1 MVEETRTW
9 KRLQDN
15 FRSDVSIGQKFHEL
29 GNRAEGVIVAYLMGH
44 DPDPKAFM
52 ANAESLIEGGADVL
66 EVGIPFSDP
75 VADGPVIQAAG
86 TRALSAGATPRKII
100 DAIGELSSQYTTPFL
115 ILTYYNPILAMG
127 VEQFMKNA
135 SDNGVNG
142 VVVPDL
148 PMEEGNR
155 FRDTALK
162 HNIDS
167 ILLAAPNTS
176 EKRLAGI
183 LEKSRGFVYLVSLYG
198 VTGPRDT
205 LSPQALETVKKVKSL
220 AKCVI
225 PVSAGFGISQP
236 QQVSSLLRA
245 GADGAIVG
253 SALVRTVAEHLDDPR
268 EAPYYLKK
276 TITALKQASTQP
288 GC

>member
-1 MVEETRTW
+1 M
-9 KRLQDN
+9 QDN
-15 FRSDVSIGQKFHEL
+15 FRTDDPIEQKFREL

-100 DAIGELSSQYTTPFL
+100 DAIGELSSQYTTPFV

-127 VEQFMKNA
+127 IEQFMKYA

-148 PMEEGNR
+148 PMEESDR
-155 FRDTALK
+155 FRDIALK

-176 EKRLAGI
+176 EKRLVGI
-183 LEKSRGFVYLVSLYG
+183 LEKSRGFVYLLSLYG

-220 AKCVI
+220 AKGVI
-225 PVSAGFGISQP
+225 PISAGFGISQP
-236 QQVSSLLRA
+236 QHVSSLLRA

-276 TITALKQASTQP
+276 TITALKQASKQP

>member
-1 MVEETRTW
+1 M
-9 KRLQDN
+9 QDN
-15 FRSDVSIGQKFHEL
+15 FRTDDPIEQKFREL

-100 DAIGELSSQYTTPFL
+100 DAIGELSSQYTTPFV

-127 VEQFMKNA
+127 IEQFMKYA

-148 PMEEGNR
+148 PMEESDR
-155 FRDTALK
+155 FRDIALK

-176 EKRLAGI
+176 EKRLVGI

-220 AKCVI
+220 AKGVI
-225 PVSAGFGISQP
+225 PISAGFGISQP
-236 QQVSSLLRA
+236 QHVSSLLRA

-276 TITALKQASTQP
+276 TITALKQASKQP

>member
-1 MVEETRTW
+1 
-9 KRLQDN
+9 
-15 FRSDVSIGQKFHEL
+15 
-29 GNRAEGVIVAYLMGH
+29 MGH
-44 DPDPKAFM
+44 DPDPKAFL
-52 ANAESLIEGGADVL
+52 ANAVSLIEGGADIL

-86 TRALSAGATPRKII
+86 TRALSAGATPRKIL
-100 DAIGELSSQYTTPFL
+100 DTIGELSSQYTTPFV

-127 VEQFMKNA
+127 IEQFMKNV

-142 VVVPDL
+142 IVVPDL
-148 PMEEGNR
+148 PMEEGHR

-167 ILLAAPNTS
+167 IYLAAPNTS
-176 EKRLAGI
+176 AKRLLSI
-183 LEKSRGFVYLVSLYG
+183 VEKSTGFLYLVSLYG

-205 LSPQALETVKKVKSL
+205 LSPQALDTVKKVKSL
-220 AKCVI
+220 AKGRI

-236 QQVSSLLRA
+236 QHVSSLLRA

-276 TITALKQASTQP
+276 TITALKQASKQP

>member
-1 MVEETRTW
+1 M
-9 KRLQDN
+9 QN
-15 FRSDVSIGQKFHEL
+15 NSRSDDPIEKKFREL

-44 DPDPKAFM
+44 DPDPKAFV
-52 ANAESLIEGGADVL
+52 ADAESLIEGGADIL

-100 DAIGELSSQYTTPFL
+100 DTIGQLSSQYTAPFV

-127 VEQFMKNA
+127 IEQFMKNA

-148 PMEEGNR
+148 PMEEGDR

-167 ILLAAPNTS
+167 IYLAAPNTS
-176 EKRLAGI
+176 EKRLVGI

-220 AKCVI
+220 AKGVI
-225 PVSAGFGISQP
+225 PISAGFGISQP
-236 QQVSSLLRA
+236 QHVSSLLRA

-276 TITALKQASTQP
+276 TITALKQASKQP

>member
-1 MVEETRTW
+1 M
-9 KRLQDN
+9 
-15 FRSDVSIGQKFHEL
+15 
-29 GNRAEGVIVAYLMGH
+29 GN
-44 DPDPKAFM
+44 DPDPKAFL
-52 ANAESLIEGGADVL
+52 ANAVSLIEGGADIL

-86 TRALSAGATPRKII
+86 MRALSAGATPGKII
-100 DAIGELSSQYTTPFL
+100 DTIGELSSQFTTPIV

-127 VEQFMKNA
+127 AEQFMRNA
-135 SDNGVNG
+135 SDKGVKG
-142 VVVPDL
+142 IVVPDL
-148 PMEEGNR
+148 PMEESDR
-155 FRDTALK
+155 FRDIALK

-176 EKRLAGI
+176 EKRLVGI

-220 AKCVI
+220 AKGLI
-225 PVSAGFGISQP
+225 PISAGFGISQP
-236 QQVSSLLRA
+236 QHISSLLHA

-276 TITALKQASTQP
+276 TITALKQASKQP

>member
-1 MVEETRTW
+1 
-9 KRLQDN
+9 LQN
-15 FRSDVSIGQKFHEL
+15 NSRSDDPIEKKFREL

-44 DPDPKAFM
+44 DPDPKAFV
-52 ANAESLIEGGADVL
+52 ADAESLIEGGADIL

-100 DAIGELSSQYTTPFL
+100 DTVGELSSQYTTPFV

-127 VEQFMKNA
+127 IEQFMKNA

-148 PMEEGNR
+148 PMEEGDR
-155 FRDTALK
+155 FRDIALK

-167 ILLAAPNTS
+167 ILLSAPNTS
-176 EKRLAGI
+176 EKRLVGI

-220 AKCVI
+220 AKGVI
-225 PVSAGFGISQP
+225 PISAGFGISQP
-236 QQVSSLLRA
+236 QHVSSLLRA

-276 TITALKQASTQP
+276 TITALKQASKQP

>member
-1 MVEETRTW
+1 M
-9 KRLQDN
+9 QDN

-148 PMEEGNR
+148 PMEEGDR
-155 FRDTALK
+155 FRDMALK
-162 HNIDS
+162 HDIDS
-167 ILLAAPNTS
+167 IYLAAPNTS
-176 EKRLAGI
+176 EKRLVGI

-220 AKCVI
+220 AKGVI

-236 QQVSSLLRA
+236 QHVSSLLRA
-245 GADGAIVG
+245 GADGAIIG
-253 SALVRTVAEHLDDPR
+253 SALVRTVAEHLEDPR

-276 TITALKQASTQP
+276 TITALKQASKQP
-288 GC
+288 GF

>member
-1 MVEETRTW
+1 
-9 KRLQDN
+9 LQDN
-15 FRSDVSIGQKFHEL
+15 FRSDDPIEQKFREL

-100 DAIGELSSQYTTPFL
+100 DAIGELSSQYATPFV

-127 VEQFMKNA
+127 IEQFMKNA

-148 PMEEGNR
+148 PMEEGDR
-155 FRDTALK
+155 FRDAALK
-162 HNIDS
+162 HDIDS
-167 ILLAAPNTS
+167 IYLAAPNTS
-176 EKRLAGI
+176 EKRLVGI
-183 LEKSRGFVYLVSLYG
+183 FEKSRGFVYLVSLYG

-220 AKCVI
+220 AKGVI
-225 PVSAGFGISQP
+225 PISAGFGISQP
-236 QQVSSLLRA
+236 QHVSSLLRA

-276 TITALKQASTQP
+276 TMTALKQASKQP
-288 GC
+288 GR

>member
-1 MVEETRTW
+1 
-9 KRLQDN
+9 LQDN
-15 FRSDVSIGQKFHEL
+15 FHSDDPIGQKFREL

-52 ANAESLIEGGADVL
+52 ANAVSLIEGGADIL
-66 EVGIPFSDP
+66 EIGIPFSDP

-100 DAIGELSSQYTTPFL
+100 DTIGELSSQFTTPIV

-127 VEQFMKNA
+127 VEQFMRNA

-142 VVVPDL
+142 IVVPDL
-148 PMEEGNR
+148 PMEEGDR
-155 FRDTALK
+155 FREMALK
-162 HNIDS
+162 HSIDS

-176 EKRLAGI
+176 EKRLVGI
-183 LEKSRGFVYLVSLYG
+183 VEKSKGFVYLVSLYG
-198 VTGPRDT
+198 VTGPRDI

-220 AKCVI
+220 AKGTI
-225 PVSAGFGISQP
+225 PVSAGFGISRP
-236 QQVSSLLRA
+236 EHVSSLLGA

-253 SALVRTVAEHLDDPR
+253 SALVRTVAEHLGDPS

-276 TITALKQASTQP
+276 TITELKEASKQRD
-288 GC
+288 

>member
-1 MVEETRTW
+1 M
-9 KRLQDN
+9 QDN
-15 FRSDVSIGQKFHEL
+15 FHSDDPIEQKFREL

-86 TRALSAGATPRKII
+86 ARALSAGATPRKII
-100 DAIGELSSQYTTPFL
+100 DAIGELSSRYTTPFV

-127 VEQFMKNA
+127 TEQFMRNA
-135 SDNGVNG
+135 SNNGVKG
-142 VVVPDL
+142 IVVPDL
-148 PMEEGNR
+148 PMEESDR
-155 FRDTALK
+155 FRDIALK

-167 ILLAAPNTS
+167 ILLAAPSTS
-176 EKRLAGI
+176 EKRLVGI
-183 LEKSRGFVYLVSLYG
+183 IEKSKGFVYLVSLYG

-220 AKCVI
+220 AKGLI
-225 PVSAGFGISQP
+225 PISAGFGISQP
-236 QQVSSLLRA
+236 QHISSLLHA

-276 TITALKQASTQP
+276 TITALKQASKQP

>member
-1 MVEETRTW
+1 M
-9 KRLQDN
+9 QNN
-15 FRSDVSIGQKFHEL
+15 FQSDSTIEQKFREL
-29 GNRAEGVIVAYLMGH
+29 GNRAEGVLVAYLMGH

-86 TRALSAGATPRKII
+86 TRALSGGATPRKII
-100 DAIGELSSQYTTPFL
+100 DTIGELSSQFTTPIV

-127 VEQFMKNA
+127 IERFMRNA
-135 SDNGVNG
+135 SDNGVKG
-142 VVVPDL
+142 IVVPDL
-148 PMEEGNR
+148 PMEEGDR
-155 FRDTALK
+155 FRDVALK
-162 HNIDS
+162 HNIDC

-176 EKRLAGI
+176 ERRLVCI
-183 LEKSRGFVYLVSLYG
+183 VEKSKGFLYLVSLYG

-205 LSPQALETVKKVKSL
+205 LSPQALETIKKVKSL
-220 AKCVI
+220 AKGMI

-236 QQVSSLLRA
+236 QHVSSLMRA

-253 SALVRTVAEHLDDPR
+253 SALVRTVAENLDDPR

-276 TITALKQASTQP
+276 TITALKQASKQP

>member
-1 MVEETRTW
+1 
-9 KRLQDN
+9 LQDN
-15 FRSDVSIGQKFHEL
+15 FRTDDPIEQKFREL

-100 DAIGELSSQYTTPFL
+100 DAIGELSSQYTTPFV

-127 VEQFMKNA
+127 IEQFMKYA

-148 PMEEGNR
+148 PMEESDR
-155 FRDTALK
+155 FRDIALK

-176 EKRLAGI
+176 EKRLVGI
-183 LEKSRGFVYLVSLYG
+183 LEKSRGFVYLLSLYG

-220 AKCVI
+220 AKGVI
-225 PVSAGFGISQP
+225 PISAGFGISQP
-236 QQVSSLLRA
+236 QHVSSLLRA

-276 TITALKQASTQP
+276 TITALKQASKQP

>member
-1 MVEETRTW
+1 M
-9 KRLQDN
+9 QN
-15 FRSDVSIGQKFHEL
+15 NSRSDDPIEKKFREL

-44 DPDPKAFM
+44 DPDPKAFV
-52 ANAESLIEGGADVL
+52 ADAESLIEGGADIL

-100 DAIGELSSQYTTPFL
+100 DTIGQLSSQYTAPFV

-127 VEQFMKNA
+127 IEQFMKNA

-148 PMEEGNR
+148 PMEEGDR

-167 ILLAAPNTS
+167 IYLAAPNTS
-176 EKRLAGI
+176 EKRLVGI
-183 LEKSRGFVYLVSLYG
+183 LEKSKGFVYLVSLYG

-220 AKCVI
+220 AKGVI
-225 PVSAGFGISQP
+225 PISAGFGISQP
-236 QQVSSLLRA
+236 EHVSSLLRA

-268 EAPYYLKK
+268 ETPYYLKK
-276 TITALKQASTQP
+276 TITALKQASKQP

>member
-1 MVEETRTW
+1 
-9 KRLQDN
+9 
-15 FRSDVSIGQKFHEL
+15 
-29 GNRAEGVIVAYLMGH
+29 MGH
-44 DPDPKAFM
+44 DPDPTAFM
-52 ANAESLIEGGADVL
+52 ANAVSLIEGGADVL

-75 VADGPVIQAAG
+75 VADGPVIQLAG
-86 TRALSAGATPRKII
+86 TRALSRGATPRKII
-100 DAIGELSSQYTTPFL
+100 DTIGELSSQFTTPIV

-127 VEQFMKNA
+127 TEQFMKNA
-135 SDNGVNG
+135 TDNGIKG
-142 VVVPDL
+142 IVVPDL
-148 PMEEGNR
+148 PMEESDR
-155 FRDTALK
+155 FRDLALK

-183 LEKSRGFVYLVSLYG
+183 VEKSKGFVYLVSLYG

-205 LSPQALETVKKVKSL
+205 LSPQALDTVKKVKSL
-220 AKCVI
+220 AKGRI

-236 QQVSSLLRA
+236 QHVSSLLRA

-276 TITALKQASTQP
+276 TITALKQASKQP

>member
-1 MVEETRTW
+1 M
-9 KRLQDN
+9 QN
-15 FRSDVSIGQKFHEL
+15 NSRSDDPIEKKFREL

-44 DPDPKAFM
+44 DPDPKAFV
-52 ANAESLIEGGADVL
+52 ADAESLIEGGADIL

-100 DAIGELSSQYTTPFL
+100 DTVGELSSQYTTPFV

-127 VEQFMKNA
+127 IEQFMKNA
-135 SDNGVNG
+135 SDNGVKG
-142 VVVPDL
+142 IVVPDL
-148 PMEEGNR
+148 PMEESDR
-155 FRDTALK
+155 FRDIALK

-167 ILLAAPNTS
+167 VLLAAPNTS

-220 AKCVI
+220 AKGVI
-225 PVSAGFGISQP
+225 PISAGFGISQP
-236 QQVSSLLRA
+236 QHVSSLLRA

-276 TITALKQASTQP
+276 TITALKQASKQP

>member
-1 MVEETRTW
+1 M
-9 KRLQDN
+9 QNN
-15 FRSDVSIGQKFHEL
+15 FHSDDPIRQKFREL

-44 DPDPKAFM
+44 DPDPKAFT
-52 ANAESLIEGGADVL
+52 ANAVSLIEGGADVL

-86 TRALSAGATPRKII
+86 TRALSGGATPHKII
-100 DAIGELSSQYTTPFL
+100 DTIGELSSQFTTPIV

-127 VEQFMKNA
+127 IEQFMRNA
-135 SDNGVNG
+135 SDNGVKG
-142 VVVPDL
+142 IVVPDL
-148 PMEEGNR
+148 PMEEGER
-155 FRDTALK
+155 FRDVALK

-220 AKCVI
+220 AKGVI
-225 PVSAGFGISQP
+225 PISAGFGISQP
-236 QQVSSLLRA
+236 QHVSSLLRA

-276 TITALKQASTQP
+276 TITALKQASKQP